1 MKRIEFAYLASTG
14 VYQVDDFGSLAHGN
28 IGAYY
33 AYVLDGS
40 EELWTT
46 AVAAQEIWEKL

>member
-1 MKRIEFAYLASTG
+1 MRRTEFAYLTLTG
-14 VYQVDDFGSLAHGN
+14 VYQMDGFGNLVQGN
-28 IGAYY
+28 VGAYY

-46 AVAAQEIWEKL
+46 AQAMQEMWKKL